1 MTRIAKSVK
10 KANGYTWDKIVLS
23 NKKEGYIASKYLV
36 LVKDNTPVKKT
47 LFMDFA
53 IHGFEDEYYRDGQ
66 VLVNEANVLID
77 YFVNHIKELKNYTLV
92 IVPCANPDGV
102 IAGTNNQ
109 RACNTAFGRCTA
121 NHIDINRDWGSF
133 RAVETRALR
142 DFIKQCKPTF
152 YLNIH
157 GWLNETL
164 GDSNLNAIISK
175 ELGLAKKMNNNYP
188 SNYAIGWV
196 HRNLKIP
203 ATLVEY
209 KSSSS
214 VSTQKDIKMIKA
226 IINSNGKAPASANS
240 STNKFPTPANWKNG
254 STPEPVYNVSNLA
267 EKSDSLKAKA
277 SAKCYRKSGSSYVIV
292 YNYGSK
298 NHKAGFVKYA
308 GGIKKAPTDSKTYK
322 NKSSS
327 QAVYADTAKKTKIGS
342 LDSNERCVCLGKI
355 DGMYLVLYNVTG
367 TNKQK
372 SGFVSYN
379 GGC

>member
-1 MTRIAKSVK
+1 
-10 KANGYTWDKIVLS
+10 
-23 NKKEGYIASKYLV
+23 
-36 LVKDNTPVKKT
+36 
-47 LFMDFA
+47 MDFA

-196 HRNLKIP
+196 HKNLKIP

-240 STNKFPTPANWKNG
+240 STNKFPTPAN
-254 STPEPVYNVSNLA
+254 
-267 EKSDSLKAKA
+267 
-277 SAKCYRKSGSSYVIV
+277 
-292 YNYGSK
+292 
-298 NHKAGFVKYA
+298 
-308 GGIKKAPTDSKTYK
+308 
-322 NKSSS
+322 
-327 QAVYADTAKKTKIGS
+327 
-342 LDSNERCVCLGKI
+342 
-355 DGMYLVLYNVTG
+355 
-367 TNKQK
+367 
-372 SGFVSYN
+372 
-379 GGC
+379 